1 LIRQF
6 LYPKFGPGQMWEE
19 VAKIIR
25 EMGGEV
31 HLGHEVVG
39 LTYNKNRISGVRLK
53 SEDSNTVVTKNADYV
68 ISTMPVQDLIKSLG
82 DDIPE
87 SVRRVAEGLTYRD
100 FITVGLLL
108 KRLKVKNTSGIKT
121 VNDLIPDNWIYV
133 QEADVKLGRIQLF
146 NNWSPYMVK
155 DKDTVW
161 IGLEYFC
168 NQGDELWTM
177 PDTELINLATGELGK
192 IGFAD
197 ADDVVDSVVIR
208 MPKTYPAYFGTY
220 QDFHII
226 REFVDDFENLFL
238 VGRNGM
244 HRYNNQDHSMLTA
257 MTAVDNIKNGIATKH
272 NLWEINTETE
282 YHEE

>member
-1 LIRQF
+1 
-6 LYPKFGPGQMWEE
+6 M
-19 VAKIIR
+19 
-25 EMGGEV
+25 
-31 HLGHEVVG
+31 
-39 LTYNKNRISGVRLK
+39 K

-68 ISTMPVQDLIKSLG
+68 ISTMPVRDLIRSLG

-108 KRLKVKNTSGIKT
+108 KRLKVKNASGIKT

-133 QEADVKLGRIQLF
+133 QESDVKLGRIQVF

-168 NQGDELWTM
+168 NYGDELWTM
-177 PDTELINLATGELGK
+177 PDTELSNLAIGELGK

-257 MTAVDNIKNGIATKH
+257 MAAVDNIKKGITTKH